1 MWGPSSE
8 WLLSKAGEETLALAG
23 TSPTSALF
31 GAALAY
37 LGVRLVRRGEVDS
50 A

>member
-1 MWGPSSE
+1 MWGPSSGQ
-8 WLLSKAGEETLALAG
+8 LLAGVSEKTLELAG
-23 TSPTSALF
+23 TSPTSALV

-37 LGVRLVRRGEVDS
+37 VGVRLVRRGERRH